1 MDRNSSQYKKCVEIL
16 KEELVPAMG
25 CTEPIAVAYCAALA
39 KQYLGCMPDRVLVEA
54 SGNIIKN
61 VKSVV
66 VPNTDHMRGLPVAA
80 AAGIAAGDPE
90 KKLQVIS
97 GISKEQIDRIGEF
110 LNTAQIEVMHLDTGR
125 VFDLIV
131 TVYKDD
137 HYASCRIMNYHTNV
151 VHIEKDGVTILDRE
165 TDAGGEQQALTDRDF
180 LSCSVI
186 YDFVESVDIED
197 VRDVIER
204 QISFNMAIAE
214 EGIRNKYGAEIGQ
227 TLLKGAEAL
236 KGNNEYHYIREKA
249 KAYAAAGSDARM
261 NGCEMPVV
269 INSGSGNQGIT
280 ATVPVVIFAEH
291 LGVSEEKKIRALVLS
306 NLIAIYQKYP
316 IGRLSAY
323 CGAVNA
329 GAGAGCGIAYL
340 YGEGIE
346 GIEHTL
352 VNALAIASGV
362 ICDGAKASCAA
373 KISLSV
379 DNGIFGYEMWKNG
392 SQFLGGE
399 GIIKKG
405 SDNVIKNV
413 GRLAHDGMKETDKE
427 ILRIMLS
434 C

>member
-1 MDRNSSQYKKCVEIL
+1 
-16 KEELVPAMG
+16 MG

-110 LNTAQIEVMHLDTGR
+110 LNTAQIEVKHLDTGR

-236 KGNNEYHYIREKA
+236 KDNNEYHYIREKA

>member
-1 MDRNSSQYKKCVEIL
+1 
-16 KEELVPAMG
+16 MG

-110 LNTAQIEVMHLDTGR
+110 LNTAQIEVKHLDTGR

>member
-1 MDRNSSQYKKCVEIL
+1 
-16 KEELVPAMG
+16 
-25 CTEPIAVAYCAALA
+25 
-39 KQYLGCMPDRVLVEA
+39 
-54 SGNIIKN
+54 
-61 VKSVV
+61 
-66 VPNTDHMRGLPVAA
+66 
-80 AAGIAAGDPE
+80 
-90 KKLQVIS
+90 
-97 GISKEQIDRIGEF
+97 
-110 LNTAQIEVMHLDTGR
+110 
-125 VFDLIV
+125 
-131 TVYKDD
+131 
-137 HYASCRIMNYHTNV
+137 
-151 VHIEKDGVTILDRE
+151 
-165 TDAGGEQQALTDRDF
+165 
-180 LSCSVI
+180 
-186 YDFVESVDIED
+186 
-197 VRDVIER
+197 
-204 QISFNMAIAE
+204 
-214 EGIRNKYGAEIGQ
+214 
-227 TLLKGAEAL
+227 
-236 KGNNEYHYIREKA
+236 
-249 KAYAAAGSDARM
+249 M

-413 GRLAHDGMKETDKE
+413 GRLAHDGMRETDKE

>member
-1 MDRNSSQYKKCVEIL
+1 
-16 KEELVPAMG
+16 MG

-110 LNTAQIEVMHLDTGR
+110 LNTAQIEVKHLDTGR

-186 YDFVESVDIED
+186 YDFVESADIED

-236 KGNNEYHYIREKA
+236 KDNNEYHYIRERA

-280 ATVPVVIFAEH
+280 ATVPVVIFAEY